1 MDSNEEFGELE
12 EKLNNAF
19 KDLEITSFQE
29 FLSQT
34 KLLNSIKKKDPE
46 TYTHLIRVSL
56 LGKNIGE
63 LINSYN
69 IINFRISDFF
79 LACLLH
85 DIGKLYSKPES
96 LGKIGGFNKEDME
109 DIKKHPLDG
118 YKLLKGLSII
128 HNEKTLDFISEI
140 ILRHHKYKIKDPYP
154 ENIAEFE
161 QNISKKSK
169 GVFELYSRAL
179 SIADFDDSLKN
190 RKNNKYAKENFLGNL
205 KLPNSKKAKKILL
218 DNFPEDADFIEEMYK
233 KGIFE

>member
-1 MDSNEEFGELE
+1 MNSDEEFGKLE
-12 EKLNNAF
+12 EKLNKVF
-19 KDLEITSFQE
+19 RDLEITPFQE

-46 TYTHLIRVSL
+46 TYIHLIRVSL
-56 LGKNIGE
+56 LGKKVGE

-69 IINFRISDFF
+69 IINFKVSDFF

-85 DIGKLYSKPES
+85 DIGKLYSQPES
-96 LGKIGGFNKEDME
+96 LGKMKEFNEKDME

-128 HNEKTLDFISEI
+128 HNEKILDFSSEI
-140 ILRHHKYKIKDPYP
+140 ILRHHRHKKENPYP
-154 ENIAEFE
+154 ENITEFE

-169 GVFELYSRAL
+169 GAFELYSKIL
-179 SIADFDDSLKN
+179 SITDFYDSLKN
-190 RKNNKYAKENFLGNL
+190 RKNDKYAKENFLGNL
-205 KLPNSKKAKKILL
+205 KLPKPKKARKIIL
-218 DNFPEDADFIEEMYK
+218 DNFPEDTDFIREMYK